1 MKKSEIEAF
10 ARQTL
15 KDHNMYSIP
24 VDPVLLANK
33 LGIRVSNAVFSDPTI
48 SGMIAKRGENSSLL
62 VNDNDTSYRKR
73 FSIAHELGHGLLHL
87 HSDDGE
93 FVDNE
98 IDLFRTEVV
107 DMEENQRQE
116 IEANQFAAALLMDA
130 ELVKEYWPIFKT
142 LDAMVEAFKVS
153 EAAMGIRLSSLGLIK

>member
-1 MKKSEIEAF
+1 MTKREIEAF

-15 KDHNMYSIP
+15 KDHDMYSIP

-33 LGIRVSNAVFSDPTI
+33 LRIRVSNAVFSDSTL

-62 VNDNDTSYRKR
+62 VNDNDTPYRKR
-73 FSIAHELGHGLLHL
+73 FTIAHELGHNLLHL
-87 HSDDGE
+87 HTNDGE

-107 DMEENQRQE
+107 DTDDSRFHE

-130 ELVKEYWPIFKT
+130 TTYGSF
-142 LDAMVEAFKVS
+142 
-153 EAAMGIRLSSLGLIK
+153 LSIMSNVRYLLA

>member
-15 KDHNMYSIP
+15 KDHGIYSIP
-24 VDPVLLANK
+24 VDPVLLANN
-33 LGIRVSNAVFSDPTI
+33 LGIRVSNAVFSDPKL

-62 VNDNDTSYRKR
+62 VNDNDTPYRKR
-73 FSIAHELGHGLLHL
+73 FTIAHELGHGLLHL
-87 HSDDGE
+87 QSNDGE

-98 IDLFRTEVV
+98 IDLFRTES
-107 DMEENQRQE
+107 DNTEDNRYHE

-130 ELVKEYWPIFKT
+130 ELIKKYWPILKT
-142 LDAMVEAFKVS
+142 LDAMAEVFKVS
-153 EAAMGIRLSSLGLIK
+153 EAAMGIRLSGLGLV